1 MNIKNFL
8 FSENIANSEMN
19 FSPQRIVGEPVPV
32 KSATTCAVPTS
43 STFHGKKNF
52 FCAPCGS
59 VDDVSDR
66 ESSLTSRSLELHDE
80 ELFYYS
86 GCANV
91 DLVANNQTGDFTL
104 NISKS

>member
-32 KSATTCAVPTS
+32 KSVTTSVIPTS
-43 STFHGKKNF
+43 STFHAKNF
-52 FCAPCGS
+52 LCGSCGS